1 MVRNPNHD
9 SVVTIKD
16 VAVRA
21 GVSVATVSRVL
32 TGKAHV
38 RSVVRERVQQAATAL
53 SYRPNRMA
61 RNFRTRRS
69 QFIGLIISDIENPF
83 YTSMVRA
90 IEDATYAEQYS
101 LLLCNSDE
109 DPGKEQVYI
118 EFMRDEHVAGVIAS
132 PTEEATTSLQS
143 LLDAGIPVVAID
155 RRSTKTPVDT
165 ILLDH
170 VKSSHELAKHLIEH
184 GHRRIGAIIG
194 VPTSTSGHERMSGFR
209 RALEEAGIAVD
220 EQLIR
225 VVKPTE
231 ETGYAA
237 ARDLMSMAQPPTAL
251 FTGNNLLTVGALKAL
266 HTLGLSIPKDVSL
279 VGHDELP
286 WMSLLAP
293 GITVAAQPIYEMGKQ
308 AVEMLLARIQG
319 DKQPIREVRLD
330 PRLIIRQSCA
340 KVLPIDIQIE
350 K

>member
-1 MVRNPNHD
+1 MTDTDRALTRM
-9 SVVTIKD
+9 SMMTIKD

-32 TGKAHV
+32 AGKAHV
-38 RSVVRERVQQAATAL
+38 REEVRLRVQQAASDL
-53 SYRPNRMA
+53 NYRPNRRA

-90 IEDATYAEQYS
+90 VEDAAYAEQYS

-118 EFMRDEHVAGVIAS
+118 EFMCDEHVAGVIAS
-132 PTEEATTSLQS
+132 PTEENHTSLKV

-155 RRSTKTPVDT
+155 RRSTLTPVDT

-170 VKSSHELAKHLIEH
+170 VNSSYALAQHLIAH

-194 VPTSTSGHERMSGFR
+194 VTSSTSGHERMTGYR
-209 RALEEAGIAVD
+209 RALEEAGIVIEPA
-220 EQLIR
+220 LIR
-225 VVKPTE
+225 VVRPTE
-231 ETGYAA
+231 ETGQAA
-237 ARDLMSMAQPPTAL
+237 AAALLALPVPPTAL
-251 FTGNNLLTVGALKAL
+251 FTGNNLLTIGALKEIRRR
-266 HTLGLSIPKDVSL
+266 GLRIPDDVSL

-308 AVEMLLARIQG
+308 AVEMLLERIRG
-319 DKQPIREVRLD
+319 DQQPIREVRLS
-330 PRLIIRQSCA
+330 PNLIVRQSCA
-340 KVLPIDIQIE
+340 QAGVVSA
-350 K
+350 